1 MVMMIN
7 TIIEITLTNK
17 TMIDFQQ
24 IDEQLLQEAF
34 TKYATTDE
42 KTGIYYD
49 FDRVTRE
56 LLNKK
61 NEQLRNLFY
70 EQLDHRIDELAQ
82 ERVKDISGIPVR
94 TLIAKDIVTTMMGN
108 AYLKTDIKY
117 KDMAKAAV
125 DLTDELLKA
134 LNK

>member
-1 MVMMIN
+1 
-7 TIIEITLTNK
+7 
-17 TMIDFQQ
+17 MIDFQQ
-24 IDEQLLQEAF
+24 IDEQLIQEAF

-94 TLIAKDIVTTMMGN
+94 TLIAKDVLNTMIN
-108 AYLKTDIKY
+108 RQCVVESNKELAE
-117 KDMAKAAV
+117 AAV

-134 LNK
+134 LKK